1 MACHC
6 SAKDP
11 NFRVIPVA
19 AQWGCCNMAIG
30 QFTQRNPLRFRLGRT
45 SRASGHSKTCL
56 FTSLLYP
63 LALISDFG
71 SRLTESGHVS
81 QGITRDKR
89 TWHCLLFI
97 VPSAPGR
104 RPHLLPWPRACHEN
118 FTRLT
123 VNISNTLSPN
133 LGPWIC
139 LPWQLWK
146 DFEFHKV
153 IYIYSHIVYLYIIQW
168 NLCLVFVSWYD
179 QLKSL
184 DKGGCTALHSWA
196 RDSVQQLRVK
206 SYAMLSWAKLCGE
219 HQNRWCLWNLW
230 MYVPIHIL
238 HMYICIYIYNC
249 YLLLYKYTYV
259 HI

>member
-1 MACHC
+1 MVCHC

-104 RPHLLPWPRACHEN
+104 RPHLLSWPRACHDN

-139 LPWQLWK
+139 SPWQLWK
-146 DFEFHKV
+146 DFKFHKV
-153 IYIYSHIVYLYIIQW
+153 ICIYIVILFIIYISFNETYVTMSRI
-168 NLCLVFVSWYD
+168 CLVIWPVELGSG
-179 QLKSL
+179 LSS
-184 DKGGCTALHSWA
+184 TAPCRCA
-196 RDSVQQLRVK
+196 RW
-206 SYAMLSWAKLCGE
+206 SWAKLCGE
-219 HQNRWCLWNLW
+219 HQNRCLCNLW

-238 HMYICIYIYNC
+238 HMCIYVYTLCVYIYIQ
-249 YLLLYKYTYV
+249 LVFTT
-259 HI
+259 I